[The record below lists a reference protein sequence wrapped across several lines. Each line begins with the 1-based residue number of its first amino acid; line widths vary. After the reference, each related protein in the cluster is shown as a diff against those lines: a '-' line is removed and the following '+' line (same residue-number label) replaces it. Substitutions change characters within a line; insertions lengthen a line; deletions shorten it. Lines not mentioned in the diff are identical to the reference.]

1 MAKLIEIKKP
11 DLPDEIQD
19 KLEKI
24 YLLNQ
29 ELETLKGEV
38 TDYFDEVLL
47 YDLDDGENYDLQRS
61 LDPIFDGDVGDFG
74 DGLDEAI
81 GMVIE
86 MFGVCEFKEGTVNE
100 M

>member
-1 MAKLIEIKKP
+1 MAKLIEIKNP
-11 DLPDEIQD
+11 ELPDEIQD

-29 ELETLKGEV
+29 ELEKLKGEV

-47 YDLDDGENYDLQRS
+47 YDLDDGENYDLQSS
-61 LDPIFDGDVGDFG
+61 LDPIFDGDVGNFG

-81 GMVIE
+81 GMVIG
-86 MFGVCEFKEGTVNE
+86 MFGVCEFKEVTVNE
-100 M
+100 V

>member
-1 MAKLIEIKKP
+1 MPKLKEIKKP
-11 DLPDEIQD
+11 ELPDEIQD

-29 ELETLKGEV
+29 ELEKFKGEV

-86 MFGVCEFKEGTVNE
+86 MFGISEFKEG
-100 M
+100 